1 MEYALMQNS
10 GLVAVIC
17 EISLQRADDYMQ
29 KTKLRLQIC
38 HE

>member
-1 MEYALMQNS
+1 
-10 GLVAVIC
+10 VAVIC